1 MVGFIQ
7 KDLRIGDI
15 VLIELDQALKLQT
28 SCMIKDATLH
38 TLTLLVEFCV
48 APHFFPGRL
57 ETLGEWKRR
66 LLCGGCGA
74 WHAWQL

>member
-1 MVGFIQ
+1 
-7 KDLRIGDI
+7 
-15 VLIELDQALKLQT
+15 LQT

-48 APHFFPGRL
+48 APHFWPGRL